1 MGLRR
6 DGREAAVQ
14 YLFARD
20 LHPGGEQPSEQ
31 EIHGFWELHSAKPG
45 ARKFAEALTKG
56 VLQHLEPIDECLMR
70 TSTNFTVERLAD
82 VDRNILRL
90 GIYELMHVRD
100 LSPSIIINEAIEI
113 AKKFGAPESAKF
125 VNGVLDKIAR
135 EVRTAA
141 PAKANA
147 SASKPAEA

>member
-14 YLFARD
+14 YLFAHD
-20 LHPGGEQPSEQ
+20 LHPGEEKPSEQ
-31 EIHGFWELHSAKPG
+31 EIHGFWELHSAKSG
-45 ARKFAEALTKG
+45 ARKFAETLTQG
-56 VLQHLEPIDECLMR
+56 VLKHLDVIDECMTR
-70 TSTNFTVERLAD
+70 TSTNFTVERIAD

-135 EVRTAA
+135 EVRGAA
-141 PAKANA
+141 PARSKAGEA
-147 SASKPAEA
+147 APAEA